1 MRTASQT
8 PQERSPEG
16 IPGEGAGAEQRQE
29 GASIPEDPTETR
41 GWSWTPP
48 ELLAPSPGPFK
59 WQRRNP
65 RRRGGGVA
73 ASQSLISSGCL
84 GTWVGISTTPGN
96 KPLLGRDRGSRWE
109 TDLGTLSLILLLPI
123 KRRWLNLSVFCLIT
137 FRGSLD
143 FEEVNFQTQTT
154 CRPQRT
160 EAPPHLRHSERR
172 VSSSRNRLGGDPGG
186 RARAARPQS
195 SVISAEI

>member
-1 MRTASQT
+1 MAKKEPTAQ
-8 PQERSPEG
+8 
-16 IPGEGAGAEQRQE
+16 
-29 GASIPEDPTETR
+29 
-41 GWSWTPP
+41 
-48 ELLAPSPGPFK
+48 
-59 WQRRNP
+59 
-65 RRRGGGVA
+65 RRGGA
-73 ASQSLISSGCL
+73 SSQSLISSGCL

-160 EAPPHLRHSERR
+160 EAPPRLRHSERR
-172 VSSSRNRLGGDPGG
+172 VSSSRNCPGRGPRREGAGCEAAEQRDQRRDLNHGCLSQTSPRAGRCARYTARINSQSLTGG
-186 RARAARPQS
+186 RHHHQPQRASQGTEMFS
-195 SVISAEI
+195 NLF